1 MKLMSR
7 RHLFVV
13 IIFIN
18 TELEAASD
26 MEVESKSD
34 IYTKTFAEK
43 MIMEKELIK
52 DELIRNGIQTI
63 LTKPSE
69 LSINVI
75 NKYLE
80 IKARR
85 LR

>member
-1 MKLMSR
+1 MNK

-18 TELEAASD
+18 TELEAVNN
-26 MEVESKSD
+26 MNVETNSD

-43 MIMEKELIK
+43 MIMDKELIK

-63 LTKPSE
+63 LTRPSE